1 MRILKAQS
9 DIIAV
14 VLIVLLAIG
23 LLGVAYTFGLP
34 LIQKNQD
41 RALEDRTEAFFN
53 LDNSNSLPA
62 KIKSV
67 ANSGSKDAAS
77 LDVTGVTR
85 LYPGSYV
92 GAENNSIDFS
102 FQSTVTSYAE
112 AKPSSPNGGW
122 ISLTGAA
129 CPPAKGIIGQDDPAV
144 VCVRAD
150 RVSGGAFNIT
160 FRLYMRELEDA
171 EKRSGFK
178 INLVQH
184 PAGSAVSSG
193 SKANLRIEFDSRSQ
207 QTIGGKTLITTN
219 VKILLV

>member
-41 RALEDRTEAFFN
+41 RALEDRAKAFFN

-77 LDVTGVTR
+77 LDVAGVTR

-92 GAENNSIDFS
+92 GTENNSIDFG
-102 FQSTVTSYAE
+102 FQSSVTSYAE
-112 AKPSSPNGGW
+112 NRGW

-150 RVSGGAFNIT
+150 KVSGGAFNIT

-171 EKRSGFK
+171 EKRNGFK

-207 QTIGGKTLITTN
+207 QAIGSKTLITTN